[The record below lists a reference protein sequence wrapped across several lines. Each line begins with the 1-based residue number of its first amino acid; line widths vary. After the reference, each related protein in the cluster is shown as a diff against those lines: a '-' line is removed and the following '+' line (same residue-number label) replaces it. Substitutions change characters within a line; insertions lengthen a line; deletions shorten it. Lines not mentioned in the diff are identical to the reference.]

1 MYEIVKNDHLSGY
14 GSQNPHNKSFL
25 STQKHINY
33 TRAFKTQPFK
43 PEADT
48 YLVCNNNRLK
58 FRRRKDN

>member
-43 PEADT
+43 PEAEE
-48 YLVCNNNRLK
+48 YMRLITG
-58 FRRRKDN
+58 

>member
-25 STQKHINY
+25 STQKLINY

-43 PEADT
+43 PEAEEST
-48 YLVCNNNRLK
+48 YISLVDIC
-58 FRRRKDN
+58 

>member
-14 GSQNPHNKSFL
+14 GSQNPHNISFL

-43 PEADT
+43 PEAEVVLADPEFSS
-48 YLVCNNNRLK
+48 RSHSAS
-58 FRRRKDN
+58 